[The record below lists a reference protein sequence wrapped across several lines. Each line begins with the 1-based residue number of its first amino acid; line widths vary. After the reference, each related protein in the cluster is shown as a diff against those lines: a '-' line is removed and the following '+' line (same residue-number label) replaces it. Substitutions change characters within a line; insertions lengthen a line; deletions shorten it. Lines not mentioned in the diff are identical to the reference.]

1 MSKLLIASNG
11 VGKIV
16 VNIFFLFFVYTL
28 ILKDNYLDL
37 YIQFR
42 KYVLDLF
49 TLSQVT
55 VSRGCCLATY
65 HCAHLSFKL
74 PIFASKYIPLS
85 ISTSQ
90 HEADKSKMLNYSY
103 LLL

>member
-1 MSKLLIASNG
+1 MSALRENPVNANSLSKLLIASNG

-16 VNIFFLFFVYTL
+16 VNIFSCFSFIATV

-42 KYVLDLF
+42 KYVLDFF

-55 VSRGCCLATY
+55 VS
-65 HCAHLSFKL
+65 
-74 PIFASKYIPLS
+74 
-85 ISTSQ
+85 
-90 HEADKSKMLNYSY
+90 
-103 LLL
+103 